1 MGGFWTLFVF
11 SIFVFSSCG
20 DGQQML
26 KAEVEGDAT
35 SAANSSAAYSSTVNS
50 SEAESQLIFA
60 RENALRVGSN
70 PLRRAEQFF
79 STRET
84 SESIYCPT
92 GSWYSTNE
100 KLCVTE
106 SQAIGPFT
114 REMIALCKKYG
125 GGSSSCDGSRWSRS
139 FAAQLRATEVC
150 PRGALFDESRQGCV
164 EGNEVFGPF
173 KVREVDACRSR
184 SGGRTCESM
193 RWNLGFLPQKIQSAT
208 ANKKLLSFYGVRANY
223 DDVFEDVL
231 SFYPQGRRNGC
242 VAFMSAALRR
252 SGTTVPVTGYVN
264 GESVSLVTK
273 PFSQYLQDRLGWKKI
288 TAAKNL
294 QPGDV
299 VLTEDDARY
308 PGYPAHTYMFYG
320 WSNQRSG
327 IGWVIDNQD
336 FIHER
341 NIFGYGTYNFTP
353 FAYALRSPE

>member
-1 MGGFWTLFVF
+1 MGRLLA
-11 SIFVFSSCG
+11 IFVCSMSVLSSCG

-26 KAEVEGDAT
+26 KAQVEEAAT
-35 SAANSSAAYSSTVNS
+35 SG
-50 SEAESQLIFA
+50 AESKSIDA
-60 RENALRVGSN
+60 HENATVLVSN
-70 PLRRAEQFF
+70 SAKAEQ
-79 STRET
+79 SVSSKAT

-92 GSWYSTNE
+92 GSWYSANE

-114 REMIALCKKYG
+114 RAMISLCKKYG
-125 GGSSSCDGSRWSRS
+125 GGSSSCESSRWSRN
-139 FAAQLRATEVC
+139 FAARLRTAEVC
-150 PRGALFDESRQGCV
+150 PKGSQFDESRQGCV

-173 KVREVDACRSR
+173 KVREVDACRTR
-184 SGGRTCESM
+184 GGGSTCESM
-193 RWNLGFLPQKIQSAT
+193 RWNLGFLPQQSQSGT
-208 ANKKLLSFYGVRANY
+208 ANMKLLSFYGVRANY

-231 SFYPQGRRNGC
+231 NFYPSGRRNGC

-252 SGTTVPVTGYVN
+252 SGTAVPVSGYIN

-273 PFSQYLQDRLGWKKI
+273 PFAQFLQDRLGWKKI
-288 TAAKNL
+288 TVANNL